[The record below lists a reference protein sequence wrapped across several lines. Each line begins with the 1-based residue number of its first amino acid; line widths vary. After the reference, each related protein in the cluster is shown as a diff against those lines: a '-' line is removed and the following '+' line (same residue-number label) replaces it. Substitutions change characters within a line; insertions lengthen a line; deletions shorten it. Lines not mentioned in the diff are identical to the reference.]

1 MDKTVFKK
9 IKIIDIVIIAGVLI
23 ALLLGFLTYKN
34 FRQTASS
41 KIESSEKIAFQV
53 FLRGITLTTGQSPIR
68 FGEKTFISIRNVPY
82 TDLQII
88 DVKAD
93 SKKTVM
99 PSSRTKEPFVMVED
113 LSQPFMYDVVVT
125 VIDDA
130 KITDDGAVVGGNKIK
145 IGLPIVLE
153 GKDYKFNGLV
163 SNVQILSK
171 EQVAQIEKVLKDYQA
186 KMAQAQQNQQQAPVQ
201 EKK

>member
-1 MDKTVFKK
+1 MENKKLKLLDIIIILGVF
-9 IKIIDIVIIAGVLI
+9 I
-23 ALLLGFLTYKN
+23 ALAVGFLTYKN
-34 FRQTASS
+34 FRQTASN
-41 KIESSEKIAFQV
+41 KVESSAKIAFQV
-53 FLRGITLTTGQSPIR
+53 FLRGITMTSTQNPIR

-93 SKKTVM
+93 SKKTIM

-113 LSQPFMYDVVVT
+113 LSQPFMYDFVVT

-153 GKDYKFNGLV
+153 GRDYKFNGLV
-163 SNVQILSK
+163 SNVQVLDK
-171 EQVAQIEKVLKDYQA
+171 QQVEQLEKVLKNYHE
-186 KMAQAQQNQQQAPVQ
+186 KMAQAQQNPQPALVQ

>member
-1 MDKTVFKK
+1 MDKIIFKRF
-9 IKIIDIVIIAGVLI
+9 KIIDIIIILGIFAILAV
-23 ALLLGFLTYKN
+23 GFLTYKN
-34 FRQTASS
+34 IRQTASN
-41 KIESSEKIAFQV
+41 KIEGEAKIAFQV
-53 FLRGITLTTGQSPIR
+53 FLRSITLTSNQNPIR

-82 TDLQII
+82 TGLQII

-93 SKKTVM
+93 SKKMIM

-125 VIDDA
+125 VIDNA

-153 GKDYKFNGLV
+153 GKNYKFNGLV

-171 EQVAQIEKVLKDYQA
+171 EQTEQIEKVLKDYQEKTA
-186 KMAQAQQNQQQAPVQ
+186 NQQIAQQEPKQ

>member
-1 MDKTVFKK
+1 MENKK
-9 IKIIDIVIIAGVLI
+9 LKLIDIIVILGVFI
-23 ALLLGFLTYKN
+23 ALVVGFLTYKN
-34 FRQTASS
+34 VRQTASN
-41 KIESSEKIAFQV
+41 KIEGEAKIAFQV

-68 FGEKTFISIRNVPY
+68 FGDKTFISIRNVPY
-82 TDLQII
+82 TELQII

-93 SKKTVM
+93 SKKTIM
-99 PSSRTKEPFVMVED
+99 PSTRTKEPFVMVED

-130 KITDDGAVVGGNKIK
+130 KITDDGAVVGGNKVK

-171 EQVAQIEKVLKDYQA
+171 EQVEQIKKVLKDYQA
-186 KMAQAQQNQQQAPVQ
+186 KMAQAKQNPQLAPVQ

>member
-1 MDKTVFKK
+1 MENKRLKLTDIIIILGVF
-9 IKIIDIVIIAGVLI
+9 I
-23 ALLLGFLTYKN
+23 ALVVGFLTYKN
-34 FRQTASS
+34 FRQTASN
-41 KIESSEKIAFQV
+41 KIEGEAKIAFQV

-93 SKKTVM
+93 SKKTIM
-99 PSSRTKEPFVMVED
+99 PNTRTKEPFVMVED

-130 KITDDGAVVGGNKIK
+130 KITDDGAVVGGNKVK

-171 EQVAQIEKVLKDYQA
+171 EQVEQIEKVLKDYQA
-186 KMAQAQQNQQQAPVQ
+186 KMEQAKQNPQPAQPQ